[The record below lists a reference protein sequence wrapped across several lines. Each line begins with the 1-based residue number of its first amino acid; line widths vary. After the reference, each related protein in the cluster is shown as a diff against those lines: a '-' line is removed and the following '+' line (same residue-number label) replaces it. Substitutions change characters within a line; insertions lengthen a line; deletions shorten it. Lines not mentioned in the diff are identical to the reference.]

1 MSSGLWQI
9 FKRKGKDGGEAETK
23 ATKAHMGEENKMYY
37 NEKLKRW
44 VVRGEEHLVEQ
55 EQLPPPP
62 PTAAALQKP
71 GNSDAGAALPS
82 AGPRSFARGRTARS
96 LYTATPGLSVRPAAT
111 STAASLPKPAFVL
124 PPFAASRLAVCPPSL
139 SQEAQA
145 SSLPPGTSEEDR
157 ANAPPGSRDNV
168 GERLGFDAAA
178 KVCGDAG
185 STDKTGQ
192 DSSLGESV
200 LKGENLSEQQTPDPS
215 LPVFSSSPVS
225 ASAGLSQAAAAGGAR
240 GRNHSGLDFE
250 GGGSSDG
257 VHLGGST
264 VSREPRSPC
273 LSERKRTQPSRCEG
287 QNDGQGIHVEG
298 SGSSP
303 CVAPETSIASPFG
316 LPGDPASVSLSPPL
330 PQSLS
335 TPGPAQA
342 PAAALMPSS
351 PRLNADAFPAD
362 GDLSFPTAFVAS
374 QPADGAGQASSREE
388 TFSLHASGRPRGGL
402 SVALESSSGDE
413 EETSSVTLD
422 DSSEGSL
429 SWRDTWRP
437 AEEAVGYTHRR
448 VSGGETADA
457 ASPQFARRELV
468 RDRQQR
474 TRGDAALE
482 RPDCGRGRRAGSPE
496 AAGILQTPAYAA
508 ALKEWMEEPSCPR
521 EVDLGHTP
529 EGEQTQPDGEG
540 RPEELRSVD
549 AGLAGA
555 RSEAQVSGH
564 PGEVSGHPNEEMS
577 QWTEAAI
584 PETESNRIS
593 SPLHAP
599 VPAELAGG
607 QGSQQV
613 PPPEPLC
620 SQPVQC
626 LDTPEVIEEDLVLQ
640 DPWSPDRVGPRE
652 GGNATRESEFPED
665 FRGVSEPFSPSPVE
679 ASLSVAGAG
688 LSQIAPSA
696 SSCASVASLAPS
708 AASPPSHFYTTE
720 LGTEASPEP
729 TSLGEEPAF
738 QGTAFHDDRGTR
750 FGESPVA
757 RAPAVALPAVSI
769 LGRLDGFRD
778 EPSPLGTHRTQIFH
792 LADADDAGVGASS
805 VLSPGGFALEPQDEA
820 GEQSRLRVEAQGEFA
835 GPLGS
840 SLPANAQSSWGDEN
854 GEAKP
859 PALDGVDWFYR
870 SDAAGEK
877 NMQEQALAQAQRAA
891 FSSDF
896 EVAESASVFC
906 EDAGLQREGVIA
918 AFSASVEELERTSGT
933 ALEQLQEQRRLRL
946 ELERKNTLLQ
956 RQLHAVLVLLSRFS
970 LSGQDRR
977 RLLHLLQPAASPKSE
992 LMHATLNPSQR
1003 EETREDPEDAGD
1015 RHLEGAVAA
1024 WTEAK
1029 GEKAMNCLE
1038 SEVAALAGWS
1048 NGRGEDRDWMV
1059 TKDVLDEEGRHQAG
1073 RCLSQHTIDAA
1084 QLSGDEEDADFD
1096 ADLVEADE
1104 VREAFNT
1111 LTQLLASQ
1119 LEMQSASRAELEVC
1133 QAEAEGY
1140 LLLVEEQQKQ
1150 VIEPLCRRVAELQRE
1165 HAEEKRQTTQLRQA
1179 QEELLRRYEGAAVA
1193 TEDLCMEV
1201 ARSRAELASKAS
1213 LVARLEAEVQEQ
1225 QTRVRDFR
1233 DALDAKERELE
1244 NAAGA
1249 LRGLHVQLD
1258 SERNQRMQSEEEQ
1271 RRREREAAEHHEA
1284 VTKALA
1290 REKDSEALSRQ
1301 QETQELRAEIE
1312 KVQARLER
1320 VHGELE
1326 GARESLRSAREE
1338 AEHHAA
1344 ETASLKEKEMHLQ
1357 EEWNRRITSLS
1368 DELEAVRAMHASEKA
1383 QLSEAHHATEHAF
1396 ATFRQDAARREE
1408 EREQEIQQLRD
1419 AMKKV
1424 EEDQRGSLQP
1434 EKAKQLE
1441 LELDAARAET
1451 DSLRREALELRDAAE
1466 CLRMQLE
1473 TARADQQQAAAAFED
1488 RLRRAVDEEKEAFFA
1503 ERRRVEATHAEAL
1516 TSLRA
1521 ELSREQADR
1530 AAHEKLA
1537 EELKACEC
1545 ALARERGEKEE
1556 AARAWQEELTLATRR
1571 QEEQEEEMKNKQA
1584 EIDVLNAMQDEL
1596 QEQLAELRS
1605 RCSQLSSQLSAKEEE
1620 APRGRDEEMACM
1632 QRQLAETVEE
1642 KGRLASEL
1650 ATVREVY
1657 AQQSEEQ
1664 KKQLEDL
1671 ALSLQASEREV
1682 ADLQRRLEA
1691 VTLDVERQQQEAK
1704 AEHLRALEAKQ
1715 SECMRKA
1722 GEAANASERAEATQ
1736 RLLEAVQTQLEE
1748 KEKARVAVERE
1759 LEALREAVVEKEN
1772 ALAAASTKNEELAQ
1786 VTAELAAQEEHVA
1799 ALRRE
1804 LEAQAQ
1810 QFAASEATL
1819 QAALSEAEK
1828 KSLACEARMREELQ
1842 NHVAAASR
1850 IKAEEESRM
1859 QFVLEQEKKK
1869 VAAEE
1874 AEKLRKTFER
1884 LWDQESAKMLQA
1896 YEAVARQ
1903 LAEAQRAMH
1912 AKGEELEE
1920 VKKREAE
1927 ARRAALDATQE
1938 ASEVQELRE
1947 KLAARDAELSELR
1960 SANKEQ
1966 TEELATVRA
1975 NQTRLAEEAARQ
1987 REALEKQRD
1996 TLEKER
2002 EVLRGQVE
2010 DAKDRERERAR
2021 QTEEQESCLRRAL
2034 AEREDEAR
2042 QTTLRL
2048 QVLEEELETEKRR
2061 NASAEKRRG
2070 EEIRQLQSAVHEL
2083 KEREKEE
2090 KKRVETET
2098 AEFSGRLR
2106 AAEEE
2111 AERRQR
2117 RTEELLA
2124 ELDEAR
2130 RVPPTVEGV
2139 KKQAQLIAKQNEELR
2154 MRTATLSTTSDFLSR
2169 RLQFFEDA
2177 LDSLGPSGR
2186 AIVLEADR
2194 CVQPPEPVDAE
2205 AIPDEVLAAAASP
2218 LNEQTRGRFLSSHA
2232 VTEFRDTTLNGSSPA
2247 AGGDALSICLPVEKL
2262 QMSPLPADGSQNVSD
2277 GTRMPPKPP
2286 AFMQAF
2292 LPASRSGAGASGGP
2306 LQGVGAGEN
2315 GN

>member
-9 FKRKGKDGGEAETK
+9 FKRKGKDGDEAETK

-71 GNSDAGAALPS
+71 RSSDAGAALPS

-96 LYTATPGLSVRPAAT
+96 LYTATPGLSVKPAAT

-124 PPFAASRLAVCPPSL
+124 PPFAASRLAVSPPSL
-139 SQEAQA
+139 CQEAPA
-145 SSLPPGTSEEDR
+145 SSLPPATPEEDR
-157 ANAPPGSRDNV
+157 ANAPPASRDNL
-168 GERLGFDAAA
+168 GERLDSDAAG
-178 KVCGDAG
+178 KVCGEAR

-192 DSSLGESV
+192 DSSLGEHL
-200 LKGENLSEQQTPDPS
+200 LKGENLSERQSPRPS
-215 LPVFSSSPVS
+215 LPVFSSDPVS
-225 ASAGLSQAAAAGGAR
+225 ASGGFSEAAAAGGAR
-240 GRNHSGLDFE
+240 SRNPSGIDFE
-250 GGGSSDG
+250 GGGTLDE
-257 VHLGGST
+257 VHLGGSA
-264 VSREPRSPC
+264 VSREPPSPF
-273 LSERKRTQPSRCEG
+273 LSEGKRSQPFCCEERS
-287 QNDGQGIHVEG
+287 DGQGTHVEG
-298 SGSSP
+298 SEPSP
-303 CVAPETSIASPFG
+303 CVAPETATASRFG
-316 LPGDPASVSLSPPL
+316 LPGDPASVCLSPPL
-330 PQSLS
+330 PQLLS
-335 TPGPAQA
+335 TPEPAQA
-342 PAAALMPSS
+342 PPAALMPPSAL
-351 PRLNADAFPAD
+351 PNGDAGPAD
-362 GDLSFPTAFVAS
+362 GDLSFRTAFVSS
-374 QPADGAGQASSREE
+374 QLADGAGRASSRGE
-388 TFSLHASGRPRGGL
+388 TLSLHASGRPRGGL

-413 EETSSVTLD
+413 GETSSVTLD

-437 AEEAVGYTHRR
+437 AEEAVGHTHRR

-457 ASPQFARRELV
+457 ACPLFARRELV

-474 TRGDAALE
+474 NRRGSALE
-482 RPDCGRGRRAGSPE
+482 TRDCGRGRRAGTPD
-496 AAGILQTPAYAA
+496 AAGSLHTPAYAA

-521 EVDLGHTP
+521 EADLAHTP
-529 EGEQTQPDGEG
+529 KDEKTQQDGEA
-540 RPEELRSVD
+540 RPEELRSAH
-549 AGLAGA
+549 AGLAGP
-555 RSEAQVSGH
+555 RSEGQVSGQ
-564 PGEVSGHPNEEMS
+564 PNGEVA
-577 QWTEAAI
+577 QRTEVAI
-584 PETESNRIS
+584 PETESNDIS
-593 SPLHAP
+593 FPLHAP
-599 VPAELAGG
+599 VPAELAGR
-607 QGSQQV
+607 QGSEQV
-613 PPPEPLC
+613 CPPEPLC
-620 SQPVQC
+620 RQPVEC
-626 LDTPEVIEEDLVLQ
+626 LDIPEDIEEDLVLQ
-640 DPWSPDRVGPRE
+640 DLWSADHVGMRE
-652 GGNATRESEFPED
+652 GGNETRESEFPED
-665 FRGVSEPFSPSPVE
+665 LRGVSEPFNPCPVE
-679 ASLSVAGAG
+679 ASLSVPAVS
-688 LSQIAPSA
+688 LSPIAPSA
-696 SSCASVASLAPS
+696 SSRASVASLAPS
-708 AASPPSHFYTTE
+708 AASPPSHCYSTE
-720 LGTEASPEP
+720 LLTQASRKRA
-729 TSLGEEPAF
+729 SLGEEPALQAAAF
-738 QGTAFHDDRGTR
+738 QDDRGSR

-757 RAPAVALPAVSI
+757 RAPAVALPAVSL
-769 LGRLDGFRD
+769 LGRFEGFRD

-792 LADADDAGVGASS
+792 LADPDDAGVGASS
-805 VLSPGGFALEPQDEA
+805 VVSPGGFALEPQDEA
-820 GEQSRLRVEAQGEFA
+820 GEQNLLRVEAQAAQGEVSGA
-835 GPLGS
+835 LGS
-840 SLPANAQSSWGDEN
+840 SLAENAQGSWGEEN
-854 GEAKP
+854 GEARP
-859 PALDGVDWFYR
+859 PALDAVDWFYR

-877 NMQEQALAQAQRAA
+877 HIQEQALAQAQRAA
-891 FSSDF
+891 FSNDF
-896 EVAESASVFC
+896 EAAESASVFC
-906 EDAGLQREGVIA
+906 EEGALQREGVIA

-946 ELERKNTLLQ
+946 ELERKNALLQ

-992 LMHATLNPSQR
+992 LLHATLNPNRR
-1003 EETREDPEDAGD
+1003 EETCEDPEDTGA
-1015 RHLEGAVAA
+1015 RYLEGTVAA
-1024 WTEAK
+1024 WTETK

-1038 SEVAALAGWS
+1038 SEVAALASWS

-1059 TKDVLDEEGRHQAG
+1059 TKDVLDEERGHQAG

-1193 TEDLCMEV
+1193 TEDLCMQV
-1201 ARSRAELASKAS
+1201 SRSRAEVATKTS
-1213 LVARLEAEVQEQ
+1213 LIARLEAEVQEQ
-1225 QTRVRDFR
+1225 QTKVGHFR

-1249 LRGLHVQLD
+1249 LRGLHAQLD
-1258 SERNQRMQSEEEQ
+1258 SERNRRMKSEEEQ
-1271 RRREREAAEHHEA
+1271 RRREREAAERHEA
-1284 VTKALA
+1284 ATRALA
-1290 REKDSEALSRQ
+1290 REKDAEALSRE
-1301 QETQELRAEIE
+1301 QEVQEMRA
-1312 KVQARLER
+1312 
-1320 VHGELE
+1320 ELE
-1326 GARESLRSAREE
+1326 GARETLRNARKE
-1338 AEHHAA
+1338 AEQHAA
-1344 ETASLKEKEMHLQ
+1344 ENASLKEKEMRLQ
-1357 EEWNRRITSLS
+1357 EEWNRRVTSIN

-1396 ATFRQDAARREE
+1396 ATFRQDATRREE
-1408 EREQEIQQLRD
+1408 EREQEIQQLKE

-1434 EKAKQLE
+1434 ETAKQLE
-1441 LELDAARAET
+1441 LELDAARTET
-1451 DSLRREALELRDAAE
+1451 DSLRREALELRGAAE

-1473 TARADQQQAAAAFED
+1473 TSRADQQQAAAAFED
-1488 RLRRAVDEEKEAFFA
+1488 RLRRAVEEEKEAFFA
-1503 ERRRVEATHAEAL
+1503 ERRRAEQRHAEAL

-1521 ELSREQADR
+1521 ELSRDEEDR

-1537 EELKACEC
+1537 EKLKACEC
-1545 ALARERGEKEE
+1545 ALARERAEKEE
-1556 AARAWQEELTLATRR
+1556 AARAWQEKLTLARRR
-1571 QEEQEEEMKNKQA
+1571 QEEQEEEMRNKQA
-1584 EIDVLNAMQDEL
+1584 EIDVLNSMQDEL
-1596 QEQLAELRS
+1596 QEHLAELRS
-1605 RCSQLSSQLSAKEEE
+1605 RCSQLSAKEEE
-1620 APRGRDEEMACM
+1620 AQRGRDEEVASM
-1632 QRQLAETVEE
+1632 QRQLAETAEA

-1650 ATVREVY
+1650 ASLREVY

-1664 KKQLEDL
+1664 KKQLEDQS
-1671 ALSLQASEREV
+1671 LSLQASEREV

-1704 AEHLRALEAKQ
+1704 AEHVRALEAKH
-1715 SECMRKA
+1715 SECMRRA
-1722 GEAANASERAEATQ
+1722 GEAADASERAEATR
-1736 RLLEAVQTQLEE
+1736 RLLETVQTQLEE
-1748 KEKARVAVERE
+1748 EEKARVAVERE
-1759 LEALREAVVEKEN
+1759 LEALRAVVFEKEN
-1772 ALAAASTKNEELAQ
+1772 ALAAASTKDEELAQ
-1786 VTAELAAQEEHVA
+1786 VTAELAAQEERVA

-1804 LEAQAQ
+1804 LEDQAQ
-1810 QFAASEATL
+1810 QFVASEATL

-1828 KSLACEARMREELQ
+1828 KSLACEVRMREELQ
-1842 NHVAAASR
+1842 NHAVAASR

-1884 LWDQESAKMLQA
+1884 LWDQESQKMLQA
-1896 YEAVARQ
+1896 YEGVARQ
-1903 LAEAQRAMH
+1903 LAEAQRAMQ

-1920 VKKREAE
+1920 VKKREEE

-1938 ASEVQELRE
+1938 ASEAKELRE
-1947 KLAARDAELSELR
+1947 RLAQRDAELSELR
-1960 SANKEQ
+1960 AANKEQ
-1966 TEELATVRA
+1966 TEELATLRA
-1975 NQTRLAEEAARQ
+1975 DQTRLAEEVGRQ
-1987 REALEKQRD
+1987 RESLEMQRATLETQRD

-2010 DAKDRERERAR
+2010 DAKDRERERTR
-2021 QTEEQESCLRRAL
+2021 QTEERESCLRRAL
-2034 AEREDEAR
+2034 AEREDDAR
-2042 QTTLRL
+2042 QKTLRL

-2061 NASAEKRRG
+2061 NALAENRRG
-2070 EEIRQLQSAVHEL
+2070 EEIRRLQSAVNEL

-2139 KKQAQLIAKQNEELR
+2139 KKQAQLIATQNEELR

-2177 LDSLGPSGR
+2177 LDSLGPTGR

-2205 AIPDEVLAAAASP
+2205 AIPNEVLPAAVSP
-2218 LNEQTRGRFLSSHA
+2218 PNEQTRGRFLSPHA
-2232 VTEFRDTTLNGSSPA
+2232 VTEFGETTLNGTSPA
-2247 AGGDALSICLPVEKL
+2247 AGGDARNISLPVEKL
-2262 QMSPLPADGSQNVSD
+2262 QMPPLPADGSPKVSD
-2277 GTRMPPKPP
+2277 GTRRPPKPP

-2292 LPASRSGAGASGGP
+2292 LPASGRSADASGGP
-2306 LQGVGAGEN
+2306 LQGVGPGVN
-2315 GN
+2315 GG